1 VSRRGFALLEVVVAL
16 TVAGVVALLA
26 HQGVRVLFEVEARA
40 AAARDEAARSAAVRR
55 QMVSWLNAAVVE
67 GSLDSWDFE
76 GAPGA
81 TDEGFPDAALSFV
94 TLAPGP
100 FEPGRAQLTLRIER
114 DVETGASALVAT
126 RDTLRPAAGAEVLV
140 AGATGLAVRYLH
152 TVDDDRTWT
161 ESWQSSAQ
169 LPEAIELTIV
179 GDSVP
184 PLLRHPV
191 FVVPRSGM

>member
-1 VSRRGFALLEVVVAL
+1 MSRRGFALLEMVVAL
-16 TVAGVVALLA
+16 AVAGVVVLLV

-40 AAARDEAARSAAVRR
+40 AEARDEAARAAAVRR
-55 QMVSWLNAAVVE
+55 QVVSWLNAAVVE

-76 GAPGA
+76 GTPGA
-81 TDEGFPDAALSFV
+81 SDDGMPDAALSFV

-100 FEPGRAQLTLRIER
+100 FEPGRAHLTLRIER
-114 DVETGASALVAT
+114 DVETGASALVGT

-152 TVDDDRTWT
+152 TVDGDRTWT
-161 ESWQSSAQ
+161 ELWQSSAR

-179 GDSVP
+179 GDSIP
-184 PLLRHPV
+184 SLLRHPV